1 MTHTTRD
8 TPLDTPLAGATYQL
22 TGWQVPPQATWQQQ
36 ADGTWIATGPPG
48 EWATPTE
55 GKPLAWRALSSR
67 AEDTSAMM
75 CQRTPGGE
83 WRSISWA
90 QAWTQARA
98 LASALIRRGYGP
110 QRPIATLS
118 GNAIEHAL
126 LRFAAMMAG
135 IPLVHLSPAY
145 SLLSKDHAQL
155 RAALALVPCDTV
167 FVQDEHSFAAALS
180 AVKAHCGVQQVLS
193 VGHTASHHLSLTT
206 LCQEPVDALALVQAS
221 ALITEDTWCGVYFTS
236 GSTGQPKAV
245 PNTHGMLESQQRI
258 TFARTPPAER
268 RPVVLLDWLPWHHVF
283 AGVANLGRL
292 LTCGGTYC
300 IDEGRPIP
308 GQFEATVRNLRDV
321 APTTYVSSPVAFTRL
336 AAALEQDDALAR
348 HFFSRLESMGYGGAS
363 LPADTWQ
370 RMQALAVRYT
380 GHKIQIGC
388 GMGSTETAAAGI
400 SLYWASDDTANIGL
414 PLPEVTLKL
423 VPLEGQQ
430 DLSGRFDLR
439 IKGPQVFT
447 GYIGRPE
454 LNALA
459 FDTDGFYKLGDAVRL
474 MNPADPLRG
483 LRFDGRVA
491 EDFKLST
498 GTWVRAGAV
507 RLQAIALLTPF
518 ITDAV
523 VCGQD
528 RETLGML
535 CWPQEAALRALSP
548 ELAEL
553 PLTALVK
560 HPLVLRTLADRLNQ
574 ASDQGSSS
582 TLERLALLT
591 TPPSL
596 DAGET
601 TDKGYINQS
610 AALRH
615 RAADVERLYNGS
627 AVDGTVVRG
636 H

>member
-1 MTHTTRD
+1 MNHARSEISLAATTYLR
-8 TPLDTPLAGATYQL
+8 
-22 TGWQVPPQATWQQQ
+22 TGWQVSPQATWQQQ
-36 ADGTWIATGPPG
+36 ADGAWIATGPVG
-48 EWATPTE
+48 EWANATAE
-55 GKPLAWRALSSR
+55 KPMVWRALASR
-67 AEDTSAMM
+67 ANDHSPMV

-83 WRSISWA
+83 WRSVTWS
-90 QAWTQARA
+90 QAWSQTRA
-98 LASALIRRGYGP
+98 LASALIRRGYGA

-126 LRFAAMMAG
+126 LRFAAMMVG

-155 RAALALVPCDTV
+155 RSALALVPCDTV
-167 FVQDEHSFAAALS
+167 FVQDELSFAAALNT
-180 AVKAHCGVQQVLS
+180 VTAHCGVQQVLS
-193 VGHTASHHLSLTT
+193 VANTAANHLCLTD
-206 LCQEPVDALALVQAS
+206 LCQETVDEVALATARN
-221 ALITEDTWCGVYFTS
+221 AITDDTWCGVYFTS

-245 PNTHGMLESQQRI
+245 PNTHGMLDSQQRI

-292 LTCGGTYC
+292 LTCGGTYY

-321 APTTYVSSPVAFTRL
+321 APTAYVSSPVAFARL
-336 AAALEQDDALAR
+336 AAALEQDDALAQ

-370 RMQALAVRYT
+370 RMQVLAVRYT

-414 PLPEVTLKL
+414 PLPEVALKL
-423 VPLEGQQ
+423 VPLEGQR
-430 DLSGRFDLR
+430 DLTGRFDLR
-439 IKGPQVFT
+439 VKGPQVFK
-447 GYIGRPE
+447 GYIGRPD
-454 LNALA
+454 LNTSA
-459 FDTDGFYKLGDAVRL
+459 FDADGYYKLGDAVKL
-474 MNPADPLRG
+474 IDPADPLRG

-491 EDFKLST
+491 EDFKLSS

-507 RLQAIALLTPF
+507 RLHAIALLTPF
-518 ITDAV
+518 VTDAV

-528 RETLGML
+528 RDTLGIL
-535 CWPQEAALRALSP
+535 AWPQEAALRALSP
-548 ELAEL
+548 ELADL
-553 PLTALVK
+553 PLAALVK
-560 HPLVLRTLADRLNQ
+560 HPVVLRTLADRLTQ
-574 ASDQGSSS
+574 ASDQGGSG
-582 TLERLALLT
+582 TLERMALLT

-610 AALRH
+610 AALRN
-615 RAADVERLYNGS
+615 RAADVERLYTGT
-627 AVDGTVVRG
+627 AFDGTVIRVQ
-636 H
+636 